1 MLTNAIYGFINMTY
15 VKIFQYRTCTT
26 NQCSAYAYQKI
37 RYHNTGRQRHERFIR
52 YLQATGISLYSH
64 GSKNWSPYSGTGA
77 QNRIHRQAGTEADPH
92 VAKIFKTLRSLFK
105 RDCGTGSGHFSAQRP
120 TTWQKAGEHP
130 SRFSLNIVLI
140 DYQPRKLH
148 WLTSF

>member
-1 MLTNAIYGFINMTY
+1 MTY
-15 VKIFQYRTCTT
+15 DKIFEYRVCTT
-26 NQCSAYAYQKI
+26 NQCSAYAYQRT
-37 RYHNTGRQRHERFIR
+37 RYHNTGRKRYERSLR
-52 YLQATGISLYSH
+52 YLQATGISLHSR
-64 GSKNWSPYSGTGA
+64 GSKNWSPCSGTGV

-92 VAKIFKTLRSLFK
+92 VEKIFKTIRSLFK
-105 RDCGTGSGHFSAQRP
+105 RDCDTGSGHLSPQRP
-120 TTWQKAGEHP
+120 TKWQKAGEHP